1 MKNRLHY
8 LDNLKAIL
16 IILVIIGHAIQGS
29 IDNYQHNLFF
39 RLIYSFHMP
48 LFLSI
53 SGYFTYKPKYDSL
66 LISKRFIQLLVP
78 FVIWAFISPLLLTGS
93 FNSYATLK
101 ALLYPDNGLWF
112 LYNIFVYSTLF
123 NISEKMS
130 DKYIIK
136 QEVIICVFSFILFGA
151 MATFKTKFNCTQ
163 LCWYFPFFAIGYY
176 IRKYSYFVKI
186 RRNVIVFCTG
196 GIYYWNAVLDDA
208 RRSCIL

>member
-29 IDNYQHNLFF
+29 IDNYQHNFFF

-66 LISKRFIQLLVP
+66 LIRKRFVQLLVP

-93 FNSYATLK
+93 FNIHAAFN
-101 ALLYPDNGLWF
+101 ALLYPDYGLWF
-112 LYNIFVYSTLF
+112 LYNLFVYSVVF
-123 NISEKMS
+123 SISEKLS
-130 DKYIIK
+130 EKYFTK
-136 QEVIICVFSFILFGA
+136 QEFCFI
-151 MATFKTKFNCTQ
+151 
-163 LCWYFPFFAIGYY
+163 
-176 IRKYSYFVKI
+176 V
-186 RRNVIVFCTG
+186 
-196 GIYYWNAVLDDA
+196 
-208 RRSCIL
+208 